1 MPCRV
6 ADGWLF
12 ATETRTE
19 YGWED
24 MRELGLVRVYLSK
37 GSLFY
42 EAPEGL
48 QVIPLEGVALTHP
61 EARVIELSV
70 GVDQPGETV
79 SRPRAR

>member
-1 MPCRV
+1 M
-6 ADGWLF
+6 ADGLLY

-24 MRELGLVRVYLSK
+24 SREIGLVRVYLSK

-48 QVIPLEGVALTHP
+48 QVIPLEGVALTQP
-61 EARVIELSV
+61 EARVIEIAV
-70 GVDQPGETV
+70 GADQPGEVT